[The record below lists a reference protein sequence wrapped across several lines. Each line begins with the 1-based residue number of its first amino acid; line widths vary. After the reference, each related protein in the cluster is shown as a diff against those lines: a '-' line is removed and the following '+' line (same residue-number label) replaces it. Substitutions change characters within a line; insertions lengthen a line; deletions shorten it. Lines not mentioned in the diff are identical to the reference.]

1 MEPGLRTKLL
11 TAVTLALVFVSGGVT
26 GYALAA
32 REGDAAEA
40 PDGARRG
47 YVFEQFDRSP
57 EQQAQIDSILRAH
70 RKPMAE
76 LNAELEA
83 VRMRVQVASDSLSR
97 ATGEAISTVF
107 PPEVAAE
114 YLGRLEERRAERMRA
129 REVAEREPRD
139 GSRR

>member
-1 MEPGLRTKLL
+1 MESGLRTKLL
-11 TAVTLALVFVSGGVT
+11 TAATLAFVFVSGGVT

-40 PDGARRG
+40 PSGARRG
-47 YVFEQFDRSP
+47 YVFEQFERTP
-57 EQQAQIDSILRAH
+57 EQQARIDSILRAH

-83 VRMRVQVASDSLSR
+83 VRVRVQAASDSLSR

-107 PPEVAAE
+107 PPDVAAE
-114 YLGRLEERRAERMRA
+114 YLRRLEERRAERMRA
-129 REVAEREPRD
+129 RQEAEREPR
-139 GSRR
+139 SRSGR

>member
-11 TAVTLALVFVSGGVT
+11 TAVTLALVFVSGGIV

-40 PDGARRG
+40 PSSSRRG
-47 YVFEQFDRSP
+47 YVFEQFERTP
-57 EQQAQIDSILRAH
+57 EQLAQIDSILLAH
-70 RKPMAE
+70 RKPMSKLNDE
-76 LNAELEA
+76 LQE
-83 VRMRVQVASDSLSR
+83 VRMRVQAASDSLSR

-107 PPEVAAE
+107 PPDVAAE
-114 YLGRLEERRAERMRA
+114 YLRRLEDRRAERMRA

>member
-40 PDGARRG
+40 PSGTRRG
-47 YVFEQFDRSP
+47 YVFEQFERTQ

-83 VRMRVQVASDSLSR
+83 VRMKVQSASDSLSR

-107 PPEVAAE
+107 PPEIASD
-114 YLGRLEERRAERMRA
+114 YLQRLEDRRAERIRA
-129 REVAEREPRD
+129 REEAERESRD

>member
-11 TAVTLALVFVSGGVT
+11 TAVTLTLVFVSGGIT

-40 PDGARRG
+40 PSGTRRG
-47 YVFEQFDRSP
+47 YVFEQFERTE
-57 EQQAQIDSILRAH
+57 EQQAKIDSILRAH
-70 RKPMAE
+70 REPMAE

-83 VRMRVQVASDSLSR
+83 VQMHVQAASDSLSK

-107 PPEVAAE
+107 PPDIAAE
-114 YLGRLEERRAERMRA
+114 YLHRLEER
-129 REVAEREPRD
+129 
-139 GSRR
+139 